1 MKATPTFERLNA
13 SPGPAKDGFRTG
25 GYAAPPVRVTSLP
38 SNRYT
43 PITSQQPGGY
53 AAPPA
58 QAAGP
63 PPPFAMVD
71 AKDRFALDT
80 PLASAE
86 RAGGLPS
93 VPVQPSGPPLP
104 WRESHHS
111 NFGSVPGARPNSKS
125 WQRRRTRHQ
134 PGFYDKPHLVLPI
147 LPRARRC
154 VTSLDDLASQVHRTL
169 GAGLGGIRVGG
180 VRVRCTAG
188 VVAAVLTARLHRTTC
203 TICWRRCAGRVGSR
217 IQKTKTQPES

>member
-25 GYAAPPVRVTSLP
+25 GYVAPPVRVTPLP

-43 PITSQQPGGY
+43 PITSQQP
-53 AAPPA
+53 PPA
-58 QAAGP
+58 RAAGP
-63 PPPFAMVD
+63 PPPFAMD
-71 AKDRFALDT
+71 AKDRFTLDT
-80 PLASAE
+80 PLASVE

-93 VPVQPSGPPLP
+93 VPAQPSGPPLP

-111 NFGSVPGARPNSKS
+111 SFGSVPGQMPGARGSVPGARPNSKS

-134 PGFYDKPHLVLPI
+134 PGFYDKPHLVLPV

-154 VTSLDDLASQVHRTL
+154 VTSLDDLASQVHRAL
-169 GAGLGGIRVGG
+169 GAGLGGIR
-180 VRVRCTAG
+180 
-188 VVAAVLTARLHRTTC
+188 
-203 TICWRRCAGRVGSR
+203 RR
-217 IQKTKTQPES
+217 